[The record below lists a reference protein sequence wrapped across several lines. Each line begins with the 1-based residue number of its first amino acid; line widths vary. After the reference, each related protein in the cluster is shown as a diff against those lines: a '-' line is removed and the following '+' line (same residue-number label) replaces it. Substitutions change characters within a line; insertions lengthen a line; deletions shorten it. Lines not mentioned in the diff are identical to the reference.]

1 VYVELDWIQQQHN
14 NNAVVEKVTVGVA
27 PSLTAQQRQQKEAS
41 AVNSWRSA
49 GWKWSESQAIQHS
62 ASQGVN
68 SAWSIFKVNTRSN
81 ATYWRHQRL

>member
-41 AVNSWRSA
+41 AVNS
-49 GWKWSESQAIQHS
+49 
-62 ASQGVN
+62 
-68 SAWSIFKVNTRSN
+68 
-81 ATYWRHQRL
+81 